1 MKTTQHD
8 WLERLAT
15 AAAII
20 ALPLAAAAHGL
31 PHEAPDQC
39 APAPHT
45 LRGPMPL
52 PPPDMRLDGHAP
64 GGMPLPPYLRDI
76 ELSEAQQD
84 KLFDLIHAH
93 APAVREKGKAAVK
106 AMEELRRLA
115 TADRF
120 DAAQARTIANT
131 HAMALADLAM
141 MHAEIDAQVRALLTP
156 EQRKRI
162 DDTRTKTESRFGCSA
177 KHS

>member
-1 MKTTQHD
+1 MTTTKHD

-15 AAAII
+15 AAAIS

-31 PHEAPDQC
+31 PHDAPDQC

-45 LRGPMPL
+45 LRAPMPM
-52 PPPDMRLDGHAP
+52 PPPDMRLDGYAP

-76 ELSEAQQD
+76 VLSEAQQD
-84 KLFDLIHAH
+84 KTFDLIHRQ

-141 MHAEIDAQVRALLTP
+141 MHAEIDAQVRVLLTP